1 MGADSKVEWTDHTFN
16 PWVGCTK
23 ISPGCD
29 HCYAEGWAKRSGLVK
44 WGGTRRRTSA
54 AYWRQPLKWNAEAQ
68 RTGVRARVFCASLA
82 DVFDNQVPE
91 EWRADLFALIKRTK
105 ALDWLLLTKRIGNV
119 WRLTQSAMWGSGSH
133 PGMHHSL
140 PANVWLGITV
150 VNQDEVARD
159 VPKLLWVPA
168 TVHFLSCEPLLGPVG
183 LNNFTFRSEYG
194 DALHGFN
201 CLTNIY
207 PHGPVDHATVDWV
220 IVGGESGPGA
230 RPFALGWGE
239 DIVRQCWAA
248 DVPVFVKQVGA
259 HPVNREGERCPHI
272 LDRKGKVM
280 EEWPEV
286 LRVREFPTI

>member
-1 MGADSKVEWTDHTFN
+1 MGADSKIEWTDHTFN

-54 AYWRQPLKWNAEAQ
+54 AYWRQPLKWNAEAE
-68 RTGVRARVFCASLA
+68 RVGTRPRVFCASLA
-82 DVFDNQVPE
+82 DVFDNDVPV
-91 EWRADLFALIKRTK
+91 EWRADLFRAIRSTPALS
-105 ALDWLLLTKRIGNV
+105 WLMLSKRIGNV
-119 WRLTQSAMWGSGSH
+119 LPSLKALGCDRL
-133 PGMHHSL
+133 PE
-140 PANVWLGITV
+140 NVWLGITV
-150 VNQDEVARD
+150 VNQEEADRD
-159 VPKLLWVPA
+159 IPKLLGMPA
-168 TVHFLSCEPLLGPVG
+168 VIRFLSCEPLLGPIN
-183 LNNFTFRSEYG
+183 LPKPLLR
-194 DALHGFN
+194 L
-201 CLTNIY
+201 L
-207 PHGPVDHATVDWV
+207 DWV